1 MAKLKIE
8 TLTQAQIEDS
18 YNDVALNFE
27 GLALKIASVTIA
39 TETWQIEK
47 KTIENKFQA
56 EIRSLKKT
64 IENQEKTIDL
74 HENRIAKLKNDIVE
88 IRQKTIIELIDSE
101 NDKKFIKFV
110 EKKQSQTENNTE
122 FKQRIDQII
131 EEIDKCIVKLQ
142 QQ

>member
-8 TLTQAQIEDS
+8 TITQAQIEES
-18 YNDVALNFE
+18 YDDVVQNFE

-56 EIRSLKKT
+56 EIRSLQKT